1 MVLCEICYFTTSLS
15 LLGLVVGFLFKGSW
29 WFFILAY
36 LVNLIGLYIISFI
49 ILSRI
54 PIVGIF
60 LEKIPKIYLVLGGI
74 ATIVS
79 ILCNFG
85 IIQI

>member
-15 LLGLVVGFLFKGSW
+15 LLGLLVGILFKGTW
-29 WFFILAY
+29 WFFVLAY
-36 LVNLIGLYIISFI
+36 IVNLIGAYILSFI
-49 ILSRI
+49 LGKI
-54 PIVGIF
+54 PLVGIF
-60 LEKIPKIYLVLGGI
+60 LGNIWKIYLVLGGI